1 MTKYLLEAIDDGVW
15 VTVHESSDPLSI
27 MQPSIEL
34 STKQR
39 SSRTTVIHDDDK
51 LDDTHDLFGRKLNP
65 EITKKLD
72 EYDAASV
79 LTLPADLTPAV
90 STKSAEQ
97 LATTQ
102 RTQQPTVGRIVL
114 YRTGDRT
121 LAAIITQVG
130 LLQTGARVP
139 DVKLTIFWPSD
150 DTDARPDGG
159 WYRHSD
165 ELEAGCWSWPSRA

>member
-15 VTVHESSDPLSI
+15 VTVHESSDPFSI

-51 LDDTHDLFGRKLNP
+51 LADVIGNVRN
-65 EITKKLD
+65 
-72 EYDAASV
+72 ASPV
-79 LTLPADLTPAV
+79 ATLPADLQPAV
-90 STKSAEQ
+90 STKSADQ

-165 ELEAGCWSWPSRA
+165 ELEAGCWSWPQRG